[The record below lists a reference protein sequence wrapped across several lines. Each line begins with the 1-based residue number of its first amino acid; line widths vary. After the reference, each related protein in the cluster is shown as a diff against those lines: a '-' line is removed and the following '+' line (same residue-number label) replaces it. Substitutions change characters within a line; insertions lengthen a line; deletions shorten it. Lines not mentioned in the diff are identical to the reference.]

1 MTLRSCSHGMVNAG
15 GNQIAAEATQPSPL
29 LQECWPVTVRELEK
43 GVEQEGLLFSQIGKP
58 RSC

>member
-29 LQECWPVTVRELEK
+29 LQECWSVRELEK
-43 GVEQEGLLFSQIGKP
+43 GVEQEGLLFSQ
-58 RSC
+58 R